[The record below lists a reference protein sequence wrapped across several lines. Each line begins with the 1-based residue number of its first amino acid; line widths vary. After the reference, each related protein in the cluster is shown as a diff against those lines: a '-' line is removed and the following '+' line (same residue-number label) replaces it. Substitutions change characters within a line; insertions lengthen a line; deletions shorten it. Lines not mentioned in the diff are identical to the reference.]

1 MQGPHRGGRVDH
13 RSGAS
18 HRSPSLLQPAP
29 TASAQTGF
37 RGYKGKAVLY
47 ASTLNTVL
55 AAPSIL
61 LMDTGAHT
69 IQEAACA
76 PCGTYLGWKIVRA
89 HEASEKWKEGRFL
102 LELALLEE
110 AAVDEADS
118 PTPVR
123 LHPATPVSEPSTPV
137 HEAPASA
144 TLRPLPLPNGLRDG
158 SHTERAGARTSRRH

>member
-13 RSGAS
+13 R
-18 HRSPSLLQPAP
+18 
-29 TASAQTGF
+29 SAQTGF

-102 LELALLEE
+102 PDRSR
-110 AAVDEADS
+110 AVYRIFRT
-118 PTPVR
+118 TPGDDCSVR
-123 LHPATPVSEPSTPV
+123 T
-137 HEAPASA
+137 
-144 TLRPLPLPNGLRDG
+144 
-158 SHTERAGARTSRRH
+158 